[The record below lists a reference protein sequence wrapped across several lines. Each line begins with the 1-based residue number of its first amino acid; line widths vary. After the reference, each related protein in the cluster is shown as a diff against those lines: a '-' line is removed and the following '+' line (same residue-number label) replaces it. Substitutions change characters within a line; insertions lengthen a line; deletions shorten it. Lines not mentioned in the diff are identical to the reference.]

1 MTELLKFPGLGLE
14 LNINRVAFS
23 FGPFTVYWYGI
34 LIVTGLG
41 LALIYANKRAKE
53 FGINKD
59 KMLDIV
65 LWGTIGSIIGAR
77 AYFVAFSWDLYKDNL
92 ASIFKIWE
100 GGIAIYGAII
110 GALIVGIFVA
120 KKKKVKCLPLTD
132 LVFTCFLLGQG
143 IGRWGN
149 FFNIEAFGSNTTLPW
164 GMTSDSIVSYL
175 TRHQAELAEIGVA
188 VDPNMPVHPTFFY
201 ESIWC
206 LIGFFILAW
215 YTKRRKFDGEM
226 TLMYAMWYGA
236 ERFVVEGLRTD
247 SLMWGKV
254 RVSQALALVT
264 VIVALAIFIYMRRKI
279 SKAEDKTLFTPYGH
293 TEAGKKENMT
303 AEEKTEFEHKEQE
316 EKNKSENNE
325 ETAVKEADNEETE
338 NTQEVVNTEET
349 LETDKSIAENK
360 TNTEEN

>member
-14 LNINRVAFS
+14 LNIDRVAFS

-41 LALIYANKRAKE
+41 LALMYANKRAKE

-59 KMLDIV
+59 KLLDIV
-65 LWGTIGSIIGAR
+65 LYGTIGSIIGAR

-110 GALIVGIFVA
+110 GALIVGLFVA

-164 GMTSDSIVSYL
+164 GMTSDSIVGYL
-175 TRHQAELAEIGVA
+175 TRHQAELAEIGVT
-188 VDPNMPVHPTFFY
+188 VDPMMPVHPTFFY

-206 LIGFFILAW
+206 LIGFVILAY

-264 VIVALAIFIYMRRKI
+264 VIVALAIFIYMRLKI
-279 SKAEDKTLFTPYGH
+279 QKAEDKTVFTPYGH

-303 AEEKTEFEHKEQE
+303 FHQIEEYELAKQNKTE
-316 EKNKSENNE
+316 SENTE
-325 ETAVKEADNEETE
+325 DTAESSEK
-338 NTQEVVNTEET
+338 
-349 LETDKSIAENK
+349 I
-360 TNTEEN
+360 TEENPEEK